1 MGGWMVRRP
10 KWLDQAAKG
19 AGCSSAGSALDEGD
33 PDGVKDQALAQLAT
47 SVRPTMAV
55 SPARPGWSFK
65 RSAGRDCSRFRYQL
79 VAE

>member
-1 MGGWMVRRP
+1 MVRRP

-19 AGCSSAGSALDEGD
+19 AGCSSVGSALIEAG
-33 PDGVKDQALAQLAT
+33 PEGVKDQALAQLAA

-55 SPARPGWSFK
+55 SPAKPVWSFK